1 MLTALVGLAGALIY
15 GSADFLGGLAAKR
28 LSSVLV
34 TAVAASSGLLV
45 LLLALPFVG
54 GAWSPDAVLWGALSG
69 VSGAIAISLLYAC
82 LAIGPMSILS
92 PLTAVVSAIVPMT
105 AGLVG
110 GERLAP
116 VGYAALGLAL
126 IAVVLVGFVPEKGA
140 VRPTTLGLLMAI
152 GSGIMIGAFLI
163 LIDLTPDDSG
173 LVPLVLNRAVNAAI
187 MFTFVGV
194 LTLVA
199 ARRRRALAGGAGGGG
214 AGASGS
220 VAAGAGDF
228 GGGAGAGVGVGV
240 GVGVGA
246 GAEAGAGAASRFGAA
261 DAAAH
266 AERPAT
272 VPAGSG
278 SRSRSTLTIGLTL
291 AAVCG
296 LVDVAANFLLLIGIR
311 IGDLSVISVLTAM
324 YPAGTILLAAVVL
337 KERIAPV
344 QWLGLGLAL
353 AAAAMLALA

>member
-1 MLTALVGLAGALIY
+1 MPMLTALVGLAGALIY

-45 LLLALPFVG
+45 LLVALPFVG
-54 GAWSPDAVLWGALSG
+54 GVWSPDAVLWGALSG
-69 VSGAIAISLLYAC
+69 VTGAIAISLLYAC

-92 PLTAVVSAIVPMT
+92 PLTAVVSAVVPMT

-126 IAVVLVGFVPEKGA
+126 VAVVLVGFVPEKGA
-140 VRPTTLGLLMAI
+140 VRPTTLGVLMAI
-152 GSGIMIGAFLI
+152 GSGVMIGAFLI

-187 MFTFVGV
+187 MFSIVGV
-194 LTLVA
+194 LAVVA
-199 ARRRRALAGGAGGGG
+199 ARRRRVL
-214 AGASGS
+214 
-220 VAAGAGDF
+220 AGAGST
-228 GGGAGAGVGVGV
+228 GVAVAG
-240 GVGVGA
+240 
-246 GAEAGAGAASRFGAA
+246 FGAT
-261 DAAAH
+261 DATARATDPAA
-266 AERPAT
+266 
-272 VPAGSG
+272 VPAHTGR
-278 SRSRSTLTIGLTL
+278 RSRSTLTIGLTL

-337 KERIAPV
+337 RERIAPV
-344 QWLGLGLAL
+344 QWVGLGLAL